1 MSKYAS
7 IEELRAA
14 RDLQLARTDYLLLPD
29 HKLSDTGLTLL
40 LIYRQY
46 LRDITSMYT
55 DDTVTQAIIQPTP
68 TRDML
73 YQIE

>member
-1 MSKYAS
+1 MGIYTS
-7 IEELRAA
+7 IEELRVA

-29 HKLSDTGLTLL
+29 HKLSDTGRALI
-40 LIYRQY
+40 LIYRQN
-46 LRDITSMYT
+46 LRDITSMYNDENIET
-55 DDTVTQAIIQPTP
+55 AIIQPTP